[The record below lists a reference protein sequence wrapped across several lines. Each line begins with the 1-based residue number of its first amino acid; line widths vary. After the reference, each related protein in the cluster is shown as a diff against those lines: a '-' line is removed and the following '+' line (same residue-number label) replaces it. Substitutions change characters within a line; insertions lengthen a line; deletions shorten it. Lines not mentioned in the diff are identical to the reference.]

1 MTSVMAAALDESP
14 PLEMLMHCV
23 HWSPRPLLHH
33 LLCEVLGMGGS
44 RVQGSVQGKIS
55 NDFGH
60 LDLSSSVNKC
70 VVIKTISE
78 SYKFVFNF

>member
-1 MTSVMAAALDESP
+1 M
-14 PLEMLMHCV
+14 
-23 HWSPRPLLHH
+23 
-33 LLCEVLGMGGS
+33 
-44 RVQGSVQGKIS
+44 QGSVQGKIS

>member
-1 MTSVMAAALDESP
+1 MAAALDESP